1 MVRIL
6 DSTLREGEQTPG
18 VCFPPHVKLAIA
30 RQLDAVGV
38 DIIESGHPAVTPE
51 IESAVRDVAH
61 AGLRAVVGAH
71 ARSLDRDV
79 DQALSC
85 GVGFL
90 GVFYCVSDA
99 RLGHHATSL
108 GSAVEQVARVIA
120 RARERAPDLLI
131 RYTPEDTVRS
141 PFANVVAAAVA
152 AVEAGADIISIADTT
167 GWMMPGGPRSL
178 YDYVL
183 RLREALAAA
192 GVEPL
197 LAVHCHND
205 RGLALA
211 NALDAIRAGVDIVDV
226 SVMGL
231 GERAGIVDL
240 GTLVTV
246 MKADFDQGDFG
257 QGERDL
263 TRLGALYELVSRF
276 SGVPLPVHF
285 PVTGDN
291 AFRHC
296 AGVHSQAALA
306 NPLHYQSLDP
316 ALLGRRPTLSL
327 DHMSGMAA
335 LQHALDALGEPIDD
349 MVLRRRVLA
358 AVKQAGQSGRIVDD
372 LELRCIVDWC
382 RGAGRT
388 ETPAL
393 EAAS

>member
-1 MVRIL
+1 MTMVTIL

-38 DIIESGHPAVTPE
+38 GIVEGGHPAVTPE
-51 IESAVRDVAH
+51 IEAALRNLAAAD
-61 AGLRAVVGAH
+61 LRATVGAH

-79 DQALSC
+79 DLALDC

-90 GVFYCVSDA
+90 GIFYCVSDG
-99 RLGHHATSL
+99 RLNHHATDL
-108 GSAVEQVARVIA
+108 GSAVDQVARVIA

-141 PFANVVAAAVA
+141 AFGNVVTAAVA

-167 GWMMPGGPRSL
+167 GWMMPGGERSL
-178 YDYVL
+178 HDYVL
-183 RLREALAAA
+183 RLREALDRKGAH
-192 GVEPL
+192 PRI
-197 LAVHCHND
+197 AVHCHND

-211 NALDAIRAGVDIVDV
+211 NALDAIRAGADIVDV

-240 GTLVTV
+240 GTLMTV
-246 MKADFDQGDFG
+246 LTADHGAVG
-257 QGERDL
+257 WDL
-263 TRLGALYELVSRF
+263 TRLGELYALVSRF

-306 NPLHYQSLDP
+306 DPLHYQSLDP
-316 ALLGRRPTLSL
+316 ALVGRRPTLSL

-335 LQHALDALGEPIDD
+335 LQHALDALEEPVADLE
-349 MVLRRRVLA
+349 LRRRVLA
-358 AVKQAGQSGRIVDD
+358 AVKQAGQAGRIVDN

-382 RGAGRT
+382 REAERRDAGRM
-388 ETPAL
+388 EQ
-393 EAAS
+393 AS